1 MKKQQVFLTKES
13 YQLLL
18 EQCRSGRLSKFNKR
32 QLMKELKNA
41 YVVSKE
47 YLPLNVITEN
57 VKVLLSNMRKGQTF
71 SINIVKS
78 ALQGISRKNT
88 VLTTD
93 PIAIALLGYAPGAVT
108 EWELEDGINT
118 LKVISVNT

>member
-1 MKKQQVFLTKES
+1 MKKQQVFLTKEG

-78 ALQGISRKNT
+78 AFQGISRKNT